1 MLGRSHVTAAPARLP
16 QQRGDLTAQ
25 LAAGMQLAD
34 RSQLVAQAP
43 RTFACAGRVIG
54 QARAARGT
62 DSAAMAIAF
71 PFAAGGATGL
81 LQDAHYLRPPALR
94 TCIAMHAPRFLSPSV
109 PSADRNRVV

>member
-1 MLGRSHVTAAPARLP
+1 MLGRSQVTAAPARLP

-25 LAAGMQLAD
+25 LAAWMQFAD
-34 RSQLVAQAP
+34 HSQLVAQAP

-71 PFAAGGATGL
+71 QFAAGGATGL
-81 LQDAHYLRPPALR
+81 PQDAPIGRASCGAR
-94 TCIAMHAPRFLSPSV
+94 VCQSV
-109 PSADRNRVV
+109 